1 MKLARSIVVL
11 VVVFVAGLGLGAW
24 KPHVITE
31 LMIRLGLLDR
41 VFESQG
47 RYYHSRLASFRQTVG
62 DADVI
67 MLGDSITEGI
77 DWRELF
83 PDVHIL
89 NRGIGGDTSTGV
101 LNRLDE
107 VIARHPKVVF
117 LMIGANDLQMG
128 VPVRTIS
135 DNVRSI
141 VALLRQN
148 QIRVVLHNVLYAR
161 ADYRAQPTSKVNEL
175 NDLLS
180 DLCSPP
186 RVLCLNLNKIVAE
199 GGTLSPSFSVDGLH
213 LNTAGYLAWKNE
225 IRTLL
230 PP

>member
-135 DNVRSI
+135 DNCRSI

-213 LNTAGYLAWKNE
+213 LNTAGYLAWKN
-225 IRTLL
+225 
-230 PP
+230 